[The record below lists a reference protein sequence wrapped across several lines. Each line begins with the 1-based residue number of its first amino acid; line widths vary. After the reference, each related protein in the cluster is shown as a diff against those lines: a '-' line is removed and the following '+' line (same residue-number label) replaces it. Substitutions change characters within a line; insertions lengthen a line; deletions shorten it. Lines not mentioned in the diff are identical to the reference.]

1 MVADPRLP
9 PPQRIDAECGR
20 RGRAALVGGCIN
32 LLYGR
37 YAEADDDL
45 LIALGGE
52 HGQNVLDGAEGGKAG
67 YWPRVWAARGLLHA
81 WDDTATDAIIH
92 ATDDEAWRVREMAGK
107 VVARHHV
114 GDALHA
120 VAGLRD
126 DPVPRVRAAAQRAV
140 VILTAGAV

>member
-1 MVADPRLP
+1 MVTVPRP
-9 PPQRIDAECGR
+9 TPQQRITAECAR
-20 RGRAALVGGCIN
+20 RGKAALVGGCVT

-37 YAEADDDL
+37 YAEVDDDL
-45 LIALGGE
+45 VRALGGE
-52 HGQNVLDGAEGGKAG
+52 HGRNVLDGADGGKGG
-67 YWPRVWAARGLLHA
+67 YWPRVWAARGLLQA
-81 WDDTATDAIIH
+81 WDDSATDAIVH

-114 GDALHA
+114 GDALDA
-120 VAGLRD
+120 VASLRD

>member
-1 MVADPRLP
+1 MVADPGLTP
-9 PPQRIDAECGR
+9 QQRITAECAR
-20 RGRAALVGGCIN
+20 RGTAALVGGCAA
-32 LLYGR
+32 LLCGR

-81 WDDTATDAIIH
+81 WDDTATGAIIH